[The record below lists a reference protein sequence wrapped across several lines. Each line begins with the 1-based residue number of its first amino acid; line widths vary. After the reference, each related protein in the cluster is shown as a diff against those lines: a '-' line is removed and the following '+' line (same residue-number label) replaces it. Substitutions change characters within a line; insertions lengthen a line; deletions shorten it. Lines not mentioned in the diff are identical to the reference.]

1 MLYAMKKK
9 KQCFHFSFACTIELA
24 AALLKTIATFPNQV
38 INLSLYDTEEEF
50 PDAAA
55 DEPCAADEQPRPFGS
70 AD

>member
-50 PDAAA
+50 PDAA
-55 DEPCAADEQPRPFGS
+55 DEPSAADEQPRPFGS